1 MMYIDP
7 GSGSMLIQ
15 VIVASAIG
23 SLIAFRKFLFGLLA
37 RLKAKLSP
45 SKDGDR

>member
-15 VIVASAIG
+15 VMIASAIG
-23 SLIAFRKFLFGLLA
+23 SLIAFRKFLLALLS

-45 SKDGDR
+45 SKGGDQ